1 MPALSDKIFL
11 PISIFVLNVVLAIF
25 KFILISAVGACFAI
39 YAKYGG
45 EYAKSVG
52 WIRSAGYLEM
62 VKSFQSISRSK
73 NVPGSVKWAL
83 IVGLFATLVASFL
96 DKGISAFVE
105 PATRPEPS
113 GKNVSEIRQFLTSS
127 EDHKMFV
134 GWNTIV
140 PRHGNVEDT
149 MKTALINANPSPE
162 KNMAYFPTL
171 SEYSVTCADFGVKLE
186 ARAIPRQFVK
196 TERSPNHW
204 SIIMAASSPVS
215 KGYTLMG
222 TLLEA
227 SFGIQSPISPGKISS
242 SSCILEEDYR
252 PRRRVVD
259 QGVIA
264 FPRTSTTKCF
274 HTNGDVTVISMTT
287 TRFTHHGDKYR
298 PELASTFL
306 DKGSDELLPAMKE
319 TANVLKMPSTP
330 GQLPQNT
337 TDIEMWIELRASG
350 SNIDMYACGSASP
363 QDETAF
369 VMSGTEC
376 LYGTITMRQFRPNFN
391 NGILSNY
398 THREHATYMTL
409 EYSENRIDGTVSIEK
424 MKNDTT
430 TVTDYMRKL
439 GYNFH
444 ADFDNATLYIQYD
457 VARVKSGLEVPLWV
471 LVVSGII
478 LITGVL
484 VWQLTTWLVG
494 SPYSSSLYRIIYARL
509 ASGPNTRISR
519 VMRFHFEPLMFED
532 TELLPDL
539 VERLSEDTEFLPD
552 QVERLSK
559 DTELLPDQV
568 ERLPEEAKL
577 PPVDLK
583 KQ

>member
-11 PISIFVLNVVLAIF
+11 PMSIFELNVVLAIF
-25 KFILISAVGACFAI
+25 KFILFSAVGACFAI

-62 VKSFQSISRSK
+62 VKSLQSTSKSK

-105 PATRPEPS
+105 HATKPDPS
-113 GKNVSEIRQFLTSS
+113 GKIVSEIRQFLTGS
-127 EDHKMFV
+127 EDYKKFL
-134 GWNTIV
+134 GWNTVV

-149 MKTALINANPSPE
+149 MKTALVNANPSPE
-162 KNMAYFPTL
+162 KNTTYFPTL
-171 SEYSVTCADFGVKLE
+171 SEYSVTCADFGVKLQGQTIRDGC
-186 ARAIPRQFVK
+186 ATASLTFSSTSLFSLTQVYPRQFVK
-196 TERSPNHW
+196 TERSPNQW
-204 SIIMAASSPVS
+204 SIIMAASSPGF

-227 SFGIQSPISPGKISS
+227 SFGIESPRSPGKTPNVA
-242 SSCILEEDYR
+242 CNLEEDYR
-252 PRRRVVD
+252 PRRRAVFD
-259 QGVIA
+259 GVTA

-287 TRFTHHGDKYR
+287 TRFTHHDDKYK
-298 PELASTFL
+298 PELAGTFIN
-306 DKGSDELLPAMKE
+306 KGSDGLLPAMKE
-319 TANVLKMPSTP
+319 SANITKMPSTP
-330 GQLPQNT
+330 GQNA

-350 SNIDMYACGSASP
+350 SNIDIYACGSASP
-363 QDETAF
+363 QDGAVF
-369 VMSGTEC
+369 DIIAIEC
-376 LYGTITMRQFRPNFN
+376 LYGTITMRQFRPHFN

-398 THREHATYMTL
+398 THRAYATYMTL
-409 EYSENRIDGTVSIEK
+409 EYSENMIDGAVSIEK

-430 TVTDYMRKL
+430 TVVDYMTKL

-478 LITGVL
+478 LIAGFI
-484 VWQLTTWLVG
+484 VWQLTTWFVG
-494 SPYSSSLYRIIYARL
+494 SPYGSSLYSIIYARL
-509 ASGPNTRISR
+509 ASDSNTRISR
-519 VMRFHFEPLMFED
+519 VMRFHFQPLMFED
-532 TELLPDL
+532 TKLLP
-539 VERLSEDTEFLPD
+539 E
-552 QVERLSK
+552 QVE
-559 DTELLPDQV
+559 Q
-568 ERLPEEAKL
+568 LPEETKL
-577 PPVDLK
+577 LPVDLK
-583 KQ
+583 